1 MQYYSLGKQ
10 SPNVNFKTA
19 AITGQAPDK
28 GLYFP
33 AEIPQFTAAQIE
45 RFKTL
50 DKASL
55 AFEVMKPYVGG
66 TIDDAS
72 LQQICAETIDFDFPL
87 VPITQNIL
95 SLELFHGPT
104 LAFKDVGARFM
115 SRCLGYFSKQEK
127 AASASITITSP
138 IASSISS
145 TMSSTISS
153 SITSAITKSTTVLV
167 ATSGDTGG
175 AVANGFL
182 GVEGVNVII
191 LYPKGKVSPI
201 QELQLTT
208 CGQNITALEV
218 DGSFDDCQ
226 AMVKEAFMD
235 GELNQQYNLT
245 SANSI
250 NVARWL
256 PQQLYY
262 FFAWQQWVKQYQDA
276 NGNYPAMN
284 IVVPSGNFGNICAGM
299 MAKASGLPL
308 GHFVAAC
315 NANDVVTRY
324 LATEKYEIHQAIA
337 TVSNA
342 MDVGNPSN
350 FVRIMEIL
358 QNNFTN
364 LTHALTSY
372 SISDATTKST
382 IARVYK
388 TDNYTL
394 DPHGAVAFA
403 AAEIYL
409 SKINA
414 EKNIRDT
421 NNADTSDTNNTN
433 NINNRATLNNPHS
446 KAVILETAHPVKFP
460 EVVEEAIG
468 EKIAIPASV
477 EFLLDKQKVSIPL
490 AANYA
495 AFKQWMLQ

>member
-1 MQYYSLGKQ
+1 MEYYSLGKQ
-10 SPNVNFKTA
+10 SANVDFKIA

-33 AEIPQFTAAQIE
+33 TTIPQLTTEQIE

-55 AFEVMKPYVGG
+55 AFEVMRPYVGG

-72 LQQICAETIDFDFPL
+72 LKQICKETIDFDFPL
-87 VPITQNIL
+87 VPITSNIK

-115 SRCLGYFSKQEK
+115 SRCLGYFSK
-127 AASASITITSP
+127 TSP
-138 IASSISS
+138 SNNN
-145 TMSSTISS
+145 
-153 SITSAITKSTTVLV
+153 TVLV

-182 GVEGVNVII
+182 GVEGVQVII

-226 AMVKEAFMD
+226 AIVKEAFMD
-235 GELNQQYNLT
+235 ADLNAAYHLT

-262 FFAWQQWVKQYQDA
+262 FFAWQQWVAQYGD
-276 NGNYPAMN
+276 NTPMH

-315 NANDVVTRY
+315 NDNNVVTRY
-324 LATEKYEIHQAIA
+324 LSTGNYEVKKSVETI
-337 TVSNA
+337 SNA

-350 FVRIMEIL
+350 FVRILEIM
-358 QNNFTN
+358 QNNFDQLKN
-364 LTHALTSY
+364 ALSSY
-372 SISDATTKST
+372 SYDDISTQAAIT
-382 IARVYK
+382 RVYN
-388 TDNYTL
+388 DYGYTL
-394 DPHGAVAFA
+394 DPHGAVAFL
-403 AAEIYL
+403 AAEEFIHDHEHA
-409 SKINA
+409 I
-414 EKNIRDT
+414 
-421 NNADTSDTNNTN
+421 
-433 NINNRATLNNPHS
+433 
-446 KAVILETAHPVKFP
+446 ILETAHPVKFP

-468 EKIAIPASV
+468 HRLAIPASV
-477 EFLLDKQKVSIPL
+477 QYLLDKPKQSIPL
-490 AANYA
+490 AATYT
-495 AFKQWMLQ
+495 AFKQWMLEQL